1 MSHNPTMDDTTPRTA
16 ILQLQHGD
24 ASVEICPG
32 LGGTILRYTWRGI
45 PILRPSDGIPD
56 IARLTACYPLLPYSN
71 RIAAGHLAFG
81 GKTYAIPRTVDY
93 APLPMHGLAW
103 QRPWRVASCADNH
116 AVLEQDHVPERA
128 SPAWPFPYA
137 ARQTFQLDQTG
148 LHMTLSMRNTGDTP
162 QPAGLGWHP
171 YFPRTPQTWIR
182 AGVGDMWV
190 NDAANL
196 PISLLPPPASLASR
210 MPVADTDYDNV
221 FRGFDGHAC
230 VAWPERDTAVTLR
243 ANSTFSHLVIF
254 TPPGKPHL
262 AVEPV
267 SHMTDAFNRYA
278 GASGGPAAATAGG
291 DLPVVDPH
299 TGTVVLPPGA
309 TLAGRI
315 SLLPSTLAE
324 AGMV

>member
-1 MSHNPTMDDTTPRTA
+1 MDDTTLR
-16 ILQLQHGD
+16 LQHGD
-24 ASVEICPG
+24 ASVDICPA

-45 PILRPSDGIPD
+45 PILRPSDGVPD

-71 RIAAGHLAFG
+71 RIAGGRLTFG

-103 QRPWRVASCADNH
+103 QRPWRVASRTDDRM
-116 AVLEQDHVPERA
+116 VLEQNHVPESA

-137 ARQTFQLDQTG
+137 ARQSFQLDADG
-148 LHMTLSMRNTGDTP
+148 LHMTLSMRNTGATP

-190 NDAANL
+190 NDGANL
-196 PISLLPPPASLASR
+196 PISLLPPPASLATG
-210 MPVADTDYDNV
+210 MPAAGTDYDNV
-221 FRGFDGHAC
+221 FRDFDGHAY

-243 ANSTFSHLVIF
+243 ADSTFSHLVIF

-278 GASGGPAAATAGG
+278 GASGGQAAATAGG
-291 DLPVVDPH
+291 TLPVVDRH
-299 TGTVVLPPGA
+299 TGTFVLPPGA
-309 TLAGRI
+309 TLTGSI
-315 SLLPSTLAE
+315 SLLPSPLPE
-324 AGMV
+324 AGMAWTPTP